1 MHTVWVFITDCGDSA
16 VTVPLALLTLVFVI
30 AAGAQRLAVG
40 WVLTIGGC
48 AGAIAV
54 LKLAFGGCGQR
65 ISIAHI
71 VSPSGHTAMSA
82 VVYGSLALL
91 LGTALPPRYRRA
103 VLLAAIVGVVG
114 IALSRVVL
122 HEHSVAEIVVG
133 FAVGAGAVAVF
144 RAILAREK
152 PPALALSWF
161 VVSIVALITLMHGT
175 RWMIEPV
182 LQAIAEAF
190 RISQPWCG

>member
-48 AGAIAV
+48 AGAIAA

-65 ISIAHI
+65 LAIAHI

-122 HEHSVAEIVVG
+122 HEHNVAEIVVG